1 MWLFGHISRLFG
13 QEILSCLLAKN
24 ATTATGQRLFMTMCM
39 VHVRHMWVDVL
50 HRLMFV
56 KMCMRLA
63 WGVDGTVRMT
73 MVFIMHVRMGVA
85 YGRMEV
91 LMFMVLSQVQSHSDC
106 HQ

>member
-1 MWLFGHISRLFG
+1 VSSREERDHGNRPAF
-13 QEILSCLLAKN
+13 I
-24 ATTATGQRLFMTMCM
+24 MTMCM

-91 LMFMVLSQVQSHSDC
+91 LNVHGAQSGAATLRLPSIDLRSAVAPRPP
-106 HQ
+106 HQML

>member
-1 MWLFGHISRLFG
+1 VSSREERDHG
-13 QEILSCLLAKN
+13 NRPA
-24 ATTATGQRLFMTMCM
+24 LFMTMCM

-91 LMFMVLSQVQSHSDC
+91 LMFMVLSQVPATLRLPSIDLRSAVAPRPP
-106 HQ
+106 HQML